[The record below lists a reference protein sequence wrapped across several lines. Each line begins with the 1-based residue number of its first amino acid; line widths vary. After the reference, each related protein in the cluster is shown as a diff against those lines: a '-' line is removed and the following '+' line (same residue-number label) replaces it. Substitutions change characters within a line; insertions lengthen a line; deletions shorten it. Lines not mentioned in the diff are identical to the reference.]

1 MPTLTN
7 DDGAFGEPS
16 TRSRPLVLIV
26 EDDPDNAHLI
36 ARVLTGARYDFLV
49 TSVGRDALQHAQVSQ
64 PDVIT
69 LDLRLPDIDG
79 LALLEQLKI
88 NPDTRDIPVVIISI
102 LADES
107 EPRLDTA
114 FALLPKPIDRN
125 ALRRTVL
132 AALQAGG
139 RSGND

>member
-1 MPTLTN
+1 
-7 DDGAFGEPS
+7 
-16 TRSRPLVLIV
+16 
-26 EDDPDNAHLI
+26 
-36 ARVLTGARYDFLV
+36 
-49 TSVGRDALQHAQVSQ
+49 
-64 PDVIT
+64 
-69 LDLRLPDIDG
+69 
-79 LALLEQLKI
+79 LLEQLKI